1 MYLISFLSIQKAES
15 TSHPFERGKVTA
27 YHHHINRS
35 ASYSS
40 AKTVTARLDFAPPQ
54 QFNYARRCRFPLQR
68 RDRLRNASC

>member
-1 MYLISFLSIQKAES
+1 MYLISFLLIQKAES

-40 AKTVTARLDFAPPQ
+40 AKTVTARLDFAP
-54 QFNYARRCRFPLQR
+54 NSSTTRAVA
-68 RDRLRNASC
+68 ASHYNGAID